1 MPKPRQVSSAKPL
14 AAHSAS
20 WSADSG
26 GRVQHADVTWVVG
39 STHRVLLR
47 GKHIRQGTHLY
58 IACCVAHCAYAHHS
72 CPFSRPSHDAPG
84 TGRAST
90 GRCGLGAARGAELG
104 LSISFKQKEQK
115 GRDSGPPHQA
125 PGHGTASASTAQA
138 RPSIAST
145 QAAVQACAHPWGSP
159 RRRSREAG
167 QSPARHTGR
176 RASRVPVQPAAPP
189 RPPCRAPR
197 CWHNPRCG
205 AGGARVAD
213 MAQVHAAAP
222 ANHTRWHAGPSA
234 AQFSP
239 QSAAGLQQA
248 HLQSAAWTVPDAA
261 KRSQL
266 QAGVGSA
273 GAGRGGAPAAA
284 PAVAV
289 LHGHHGAA
297 AAKAVVRAAEPHDR
311 EAQQRQRARAH
322 DARLARHVQRAP
334 APARAPRSRPPISR
348 NSCR

>member
-1 MPKPRQVSSAKPL
+1 MTKGSATKSGPQPESRVPKPRQVSSTKPL

-47 GKHIRQGTHLY
+47 GKHIRQGTHLH

-138 RPSIAST
+138 RHSIAST

-197 CWHNPRCG
+197 CWRNPRCG

-234 AQFSP
+234 AQVSP
-239 QSAAGLQQA
+239 QSAPGLQQA
-248 HLQSAAWTVPDAA
+248 LAECGLDSARRCQAQPVTGWCLLGRRGPRRRTRRSARSRRPAWP
-261 KRSQL
+261 
-266 QAGVGSA
+266 
-273 GAGRGGAPAAA
+273 
-284 PAVAV
+284 
-289 LHGHHGAA
+289 
-297 AAKAVVRAAEPHDR
+297 
-311 EAQQRQRARAH
+311 
-322 DARLARHVQRAP
+322 
-334 APARAPRSRPPISR
+334 PRSRSR
-348 NSCR
+348 RSGRSRSRSARPGSAAATARPRT

>member
-1 MPKPRQVSSAKPL
+1 VPKPRQVSSAKPL

-47 GKHIRQGTHLY
+47 GKHIRQGTHLH

-104 LSISFKQKEQK
+104 LSISFKQMEQK
-115 GRDSGPPHQA
+115 GRESGPPHQA

-138 RPSIAST
+138 RHSIAST

-167 QSPARHTGR
+167 QSPARRTGR

-234 AQFSP
+234 AQVSP
-239 QSAAGLQQA
+239 QSAPGLQQA
-248 HLQSAAWTVPDAA
+248 LAECGLDSARRCQAQPVTGWCLLGRRGPRRRTRRSARSRRPAWP
-261 KRSQL
+261 
-266 QAGVGSA
+266 
-273 GAGRGGAPAAA
+273 
-284 PAVAV
+284 
-289 LHGHHGAA
+289 
-297 AAKAVVRAAEPHDR
+297 
-311 EAQQRQRARAH
+311 
-322 DARLARHVQRAP
+322 
-334 APARAPRSRPPISR
+334 PRSRSR
-348 NSCR
+348 RSGRSRSRSARPGSAAATARPRT